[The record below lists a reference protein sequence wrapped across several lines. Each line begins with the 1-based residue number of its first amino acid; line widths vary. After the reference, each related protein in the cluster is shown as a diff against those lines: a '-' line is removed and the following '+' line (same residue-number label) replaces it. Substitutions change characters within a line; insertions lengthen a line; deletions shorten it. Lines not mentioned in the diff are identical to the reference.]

1 MTIHHWKLVTE
12 VLTLYSSFVFC
23 TEFMLISETVAHFSL
38 AVVIYVSCAFFNV
51 YFMGQNVL

>member
-12 VLTLYSSFVFC
+12 VLALYSFVFC

-38 AVVIYVSCAFFNV
+38 AVVIYISCAFFNV
-51 YFMGQNVL
+51 YFMEQNVL